1 MLFFRKSHK
10 LGKRTDCVKAQFPP
24 GQHAWLE
31 NNFLNRRI
39 LPFSTGEG
47 SLTMGEQHIH
57 KSFEE
62 INARIK
68 AGEAVVVTAEEMVDI
83 VKREGAEGAA
93 RKVDVVTTG
102 TFAPMCS
109 SGMFFN
115 FGQMVPTIKASKVWI
130 NKVPAYAGLA
140 AVDAYLGATEPA
152 EDDPLNKVYPGEF
165 RYGGGHVIEDLL
177 RGKRLLLEA
186 KAYGTDCYAGRKM
199 KKEVGLNDLPY
210 ALLCNPRNGYQNY
223 NCAVNLSEKA
233 VYTYMGMLKPNG
245 RNANYCS
252 AGELSPLL
260 NDPYYRT
267 IGVGTRIFLGGAF
280 GYVTWKGTQHNPK
293 APRGQNGVP
302 RKPAGT
308 IMVQGDVK
316 AMSADWV
323 RGVSILG
330 YGSSLAIGLGIPIPV
345 LDAEMA
351 AFTGVSDAEIF
362 TQIVD
367 YGHDYTNGIGRS
379 YGEVSY
385 SQLKSGEIEVNG
397 KKVVTSPLSSVV
409 KAREIAELLKKS
421 ISDGKFLLNTPA
433 ELLPDGR
440 S

>member
-1 MLFFRKSHK
+1 
-10 LGKRTDCVKAQFPP
+10 
-24 GQHAWLE
+24 
-31 NNFLNRRI
+31 
-39 LPFSTGEG
+39 
-47 SLTMGEQHIH
+47 MGETRIA
-57 KSFEE
+57 KTYEE

-83 VKREGAEGAA
+83 VGKEGPEGAA

-115 FGQMVPTIKASKVWI
+115 FGQMVPTIKASRVWM

-140 AVDAYLGATEPA
+140 AVDAYIGATEPA
-152 EDDPLNKVYPGEF
+152 EDDPLNKIYPGEF

-177 RGKRLLLEA
+177 RGRKVLLEA
-186 KAYGTDCYAGRKM
+186 KAYGTDCYAARKM
-199 KKEVGLNDLPY
+199 KKEVGLDDLPY

-223 NCAVNLSEKA
+223 NCAVNLSERA
-233 VYTYMGMLKPNG
+233 VYTYMGMLKPNC
-245 RNANYCS
+245 RSANYCS

-260 NDPYYRT
+260 NDPYYHT

-280 GYVTWKGTQHNPK
+280 GYVTWRGTQHNPK
-293 APRGQNGVP
+293 ALRGDNGVP
-302 RKPAGT
+302 RRAAGT
-308 IMVQGDVK
+308 LMVQGDVK
-316 AMSADWV
+316 AMSAEWL

-330 YGSSLAIGLGIPIPV
+330 YGSSLAVGLGIPIPI

-351 AFTGVSDAEIF
+351 RYTGVSDKEIF
-362 TQIVD
+362 TQVVD
-367 YGHDYTNGIGRS
+367 YGHDYTNGIARS

-385 SQLKSGEIEVNG
+385 AQLKSGEIEVNG
-397 KKVVTSPLSSVV
+397 KKVATAPLSSVV
-409 KAREIAELLKKS
+409 KARQIAELLKKN
-421 ISDGKFLLNTPA
+421 ISEGRFLLNRPA

-440 S
+440 SPAEGT